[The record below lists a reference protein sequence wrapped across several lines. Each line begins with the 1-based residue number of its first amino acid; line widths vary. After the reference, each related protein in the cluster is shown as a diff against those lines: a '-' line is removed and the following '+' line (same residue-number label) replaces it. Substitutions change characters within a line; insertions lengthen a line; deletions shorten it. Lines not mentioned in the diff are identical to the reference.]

1 LAGAIGGARVILW
14 DIIENLIKDPI
25 NANLVEENKI
35 KLEELIKTKTQENVN
50 SLAKKTKE
58 KEKAKIE
65 VNKKLE
71 TIDPKFHDFVKFK
84 MQENDFDFEE
94 FKKNNQNMVI
104 KKSTVTGITTN
115 IKNTSEMSEQEKLLK
130 REGITL
136 M

>member
-1 LAGAIGGARVILW
+1 
-14 DIIENLIKDPI
+14 
-25 NANLVEENKI
+25 
-35 KLEELIKTKTQENVN
+35 
-50 SLAKKTKE
+50 
-58 KEKAKIE
+58 
-65 VNKKLE
+65 
-71 TIDPKFHDFVKFK
+71 

-130 REGITL
+130 REGITI